1 MPGHRGY
8 GMDHDHYAWS
18 PITARPVL
26 RWPGGARV
34 AFAVLVSLA
43 HTEWRPPEG
52 SVQASGSPF
61 PSVTNFSQREYGH
74 RVGIYRL
81 LRLLDRLGIPASVA
95 IDRTTAN
102 HMPALVRYVADSG
115 AEVLGHGTA
124 STQMLSER
132 MDPREEA
139 SHIVSTLDSLE
150 RAGGVRPTGWL
161 GPDFG
166 ESTRT
171 PGLLAEAGVGYV
183 CDWGNDDQPY
193 EMTTAVGALTSLPAT
208 IELDDFTAM
217 SGRHLPADTY
227 YRMVLDAFEQLHAD
241 GAETGRLLVLPLR
254 AWLSGQPFRTSF
266 LAETLGEVTARQGV
280 WAAHTGSIV
289 QAYREAH
296 EGSKAQ

>member
-18 PITARPVL
+18 PITTRPPL

-43 HTEWRPPEG
+43 HTEWSPPEG
-52 SVQASGSPF
+52 SVRAAYAPF
-61 PSVTNFSQREYGH
+61 PSFSIYSQREYGH

-81 LRLLDRLGIPASVA
+81 LRLLDGLGIPASVA
-95 IDRTTAN
+95 IDRTTAD

-115 AEVLGHGTA
+115 AEVLAHGVAT
-124 STQMLSER
+124 TQMLSER
-132 MDPREEA
+132 MDPRDETE
-139 SHIVSTLDSLE
+139 HIVSTLDSLE
-150 RAGGVRPTGWL
+150 RATGIRPAGWL

-171 PGLLAEAGVGYV
+171 PGLLAEAGLGYV

-193 EMTTAVGALTSLPAT
+193 HMTTSTGALVSLPAT
-208 IELDDFTAM
+208 VEMDDFTALNV
-217 SGRHLPADTY
+217 RHLPMDTY
-227 YRMVLDAFEQLHAD
+227 SRMVLDAFGQLHAD
-241 GAETGRLLVLPLR
+241 GAETGRLMVLPIR

-266 LAETLGEVTARQGV
+266 LAEALREVAAHEGV
-280 WAAHTGSIV
+280 WAAHAGAIV
-289 QAYREAH
+289 QAYR
-296 EGSKAQ
+296 G